1 MLRRVHPQHGDEM
14 TDPHDGP
21 TIPSRFQKYPDARD
35 DEYHSGGFICGL
47 IASVVLVGALIG
59 VGLAVSK

>member
-1 MLRRVHPQHGDEM
+1 M

-35 DEYHSGGFICGL
+35 DEYHSGGFIWGL
-47 IASVVLVGALIG
+47 VAWVVLVGALVG